1 MHPRRPTSVP
11 GSQPSDPGHASRP
24 RLTCPGHPAIRRG
37 TREPPVLEAS
47 RRGSTTL
54 PHVARCRT
62 PGARRRFR
70 VRPRADRARRQVPG
84 DTQTMLTRARGTD
97 STILLVIDRVEPS
110 RSGGTLRIEPT
121 PIGGASTPAPPTPP
135 STMTETE
142 PRPTRFLQ
150 QPPHSPRYAPP
161 HIGGCTLRHNCEAA
175 ALFRSAGASAPA
187 NLVYRS
193 NPPELCGVACPA
205 SLHGLPLAAAYPRPR
220 QWLSPYASEPAL
232 LPRRHFH
239 HPSEHVPQVPRRG
252 FRRLRRLKSPADT
265 SQPDFTWPNSV
276 YGQFSRIME
285 DSPPPINN
293 RESTIVHK
301 LVDTIHRKN

>member
-97 STILLVIDRVEPS
+97 STTLLVTDQVEPS
-110 RSGGTLRIEPT
+110 RSDGTLLMGADPHRRRKHASAMTDDGNTRHDRPHRWPGRQRHRRLLRRCLRRT
-121 PIGGASTPAPPTPP
+121 PDQHVLSNNPCVARLGRTPP
-135 STMTETE
+135 
-142 PRPTRFLQ
+142 Q
-150 QPPHSPRYAPP
+150 GNA
-161 HIGGCTLRHNCEAA
+161 LR
-175 ALFRSAGASAPA
+175 
-187 NLVYRS
+187 
-193 NPPELCGVACPA
+193 
-205 SLHGLPLAAAYPRPR
+205 
-220 QWLSPYASEPAL
+220 
-232 LPRRHFH
+232 
-239 HPSEHVPQVPRRG
+239 
-252 FRRLRRLKSPADT
+252 
-265 SQPDFTWPNSV
+265 
-276 YGQFSRIME
+276 
-285 DSPPPINN
+285 
-293 RESTIVHK
+293 
-301 LVDTIHRKN
+301 